1 MTQLRQDRDTDGK
14 AQTAAIL
21 KNGTAVQV
29 LGNVVQ
35 NETPVKTPDVDSKG
49 YFILGDCANGWDPTK
64 PLMMK
69 ETAEGS
75 HIYSIRLR

>member
-1 MTQLRQDRDTDGK
+1 MTQLRQDRDK
-14 AQTAAIL
+14 AQTTAIL